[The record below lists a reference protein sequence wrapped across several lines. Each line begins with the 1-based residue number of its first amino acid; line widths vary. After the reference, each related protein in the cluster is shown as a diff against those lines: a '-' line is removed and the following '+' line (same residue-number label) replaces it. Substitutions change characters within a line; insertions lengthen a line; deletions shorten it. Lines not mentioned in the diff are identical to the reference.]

1 MSFLLKNK
9 HSVSISPSI
18 VIFTVIFLFSLYFLV
33 QIQGILVA
41 LFLSFIVMTALRPA
55 VDKLNLRFKLPRAL
69 SIGIVYVLVISIIF
83 GLFALIVPPLL
94 TEAYSLLR
102 SFDIPFF
109 KQEIQNLS
117 LTVQEVSALLNQF
130 GDGAGMVFSL
140 ISATFSGLFAFF
152 TMIVMSFYL
161 MLDRPNLYKKVNWF
175 SREAKYLKKAEKF
188 IDSVEH
194 QLGGWIRG
202 QIILMVTIG
211 VATFVGLS
219 LLGVPF
225 ALPLAIL
232 AGFLEILPNLGPT
245 LAAVPAVIL
254 AFVAGGPMM
263 GGVVLVFYIVIQQFE
278 NNLLVPKIMQKSADV
293 NPLMAILV
301 ILMGFKLGG
310 VIGALLSIPIYIV
323 LRSVYALLQDEDFKI
338 F

>member
-1 MSFLLKNK
+1 MISLSRNK

-18 VIFTVIFLFSLYFLV
+18 IIFTVFFLFGLYFLV
-33 QIQGILVA
+33 QIRAILIA

-69 SIGIVYVLVISIIF
+69 SIAIVYLLVISVIL
-83 GLFALIVPPLL
+83 GLFALILPPLL
-94 TEAYSLLR
+94 TEAYDFLK

-140 ISATFSGLFAFF
+140 ITATFSGLFAFF

-188 IDSVEH
+188 IDSIEH
-194 QLGGWIRG
+194 QLGGWVRG

-219 LLGVPF
+219 LLRIPF

-254 AFVAGGPMM
+254 AFVAGGPVM
-263 GGVVLVFYIVIQQFE
+263 GGVVIVFYVIIQQFE
-278 NNLLVPKIMQKSADV
+278 NNLLVPKIMQKNVDV
-293 NPLMAILV
+293 NPLIAILT
-301 ILMGFKLGG
+301 ILIGFRLGG

-323 LRSVYALLQDEDFKI
+323 LRSVYVLLQDEDLKI